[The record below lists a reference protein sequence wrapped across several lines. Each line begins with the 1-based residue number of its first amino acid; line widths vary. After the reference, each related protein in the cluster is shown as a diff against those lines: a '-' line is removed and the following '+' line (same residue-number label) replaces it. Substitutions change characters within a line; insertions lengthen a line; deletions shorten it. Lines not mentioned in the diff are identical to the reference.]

1 LDTERSCCG
10 RAQRKGDGQ
19 HHPGSGVTLHNG
31 SVARRADL
39 AAFLRARR
47 AAVAPSD
54 VGIAPGL
61 RRRTPGLR
69 REEVALLAGVSVSWY
84 TWLEQGRP
92 INASIDVLDSLARA
106 LRLDP
111 VERGHLLEL
120 AGHPARQS
128 IELGRDTCPES
139 VLGLLDAVVP
149 APAYAMG
156 PLWDLLAWNAP
167 FAALFPDIETLPA
180 EDLNLVWLLFANV
193 NARALNG
200 EWDAEARRTLSQ
212 FRAEVAPLREDPL
225 VAGLVARLQETS
237 QEFREWWPRYDVAG
251 FESHRRVFDH
261 PVAGRLIF
269 ESEQLVPVASP
280 DVRIVVHLPVAGDD
294 SARRLAATI
303 RPSDTT
309 GDHQ

>member
-1 LDTERSCCG
+1 
-10 RAQRKGDGQ
+10 
-19 HHPGSGVTLHNG
+19 
-31 SVARRADL
+31 
-39 AAFLRARR
+39 
-47 AAVAPSD
+47 
-54 VGIAPGL
+54 
-61 RRRTPGLR
+61 LR

-120 AGHPARQS
+120 AGHPAHQP
-128 IELGRDTCPES
+128 IELGRDTCPAG

-156 PLWDLLAWNAP
+156 PLWDLLAWNAS
-167 FAALFPDIETLPA
+167 FAALFPDIEALPA
-180 EDLNLVWLLFANV
+180 EDLNLVWLLFGNA

-212 FRAEVAPLREDPL
+212 YRAEVAPLRDDPM
-225 VAGLVARLQETS
+225 VAALVARLQGAS
-237 QEFREWWPRYDVAG
+237 QEFRDWWPRYDVAG

-280 DVRIVVHLPVAGDD
+280 DVRVVVHLPVAGDD
-294 SARRLAATI
+294 SAQRLAATI
-303 RPSDTT
+303 RRADAATVHS
-309 GDHQ
+309 